1 MPRRAPASTASARWA
16 WTSCS
21 GESPA
26 VVLARRRPRPASSS
40 PGVVLAEN
48 EYRDKP
54 VSKTAVGDCE
64 IVPSFILGD
73 RKRLGND
80 AVGTQL
86 ALHDGAVACV
96 RGCYSRHENPVRGN
110 GGLTLALGHHGGHG
124 TVWTI

>member
-1 MPRRAPASTASARWA
+1 MTPRRAPASTASALWA

-26 VVLARRRPRPASSS
+26 
-40 PGVVLAEN
+40 VVLAEN

-96 RGCYSRHENPVRGN
+96 CGCYSRHENPVRGN